1 MVIFLNTLLWL
12 VNDVNDIQEVSEA
25 EAKMAAHRCGLSLG
39 FILILSSLARLS
51 SCDTLEKA
59 NDSTGEK
66 QSISDT
72 PREVNSDGR
81 IAAEDLNERQWK
93 STDVEADRSDGTK
106 DSESFTAAARD
117 QFQEELVI
125 RPLHSGDIYASFQ
138 FRTLW
143 DIDFLQERQKGE
155 LSSL

>member
-1 MVIFLNTLLWL
+1 MVNA
-12 VNDVNDIQEVSEA
+12 VNDIQEVCAAREA
-25 EAKMAAHRCGLSLG
+25 VAKMAAHRYGLCLG
-39 FILILSSLARLS
+39 FILILSSLARPS

-59 NDSTGEK
+59 NDNTEEK
-66 QSISDT
+66 QSVSDT
-72 PREVNSDGR
+72 PREVNSDGS
-81 IAAEDLNERQWK
+81 IAAEDLNERQWQ

-106 DSESFTAAARD
+106 DSESFTAAAAAARD

>member
-1 MVIFLNTLLWL
+1 MVNA
-12 VNDVNDIQEVSEA
+12 VNDIQEVCAAREA
-25 EAKMAAHRCGLSLG
+25 VAKMAAHRCGLSLG
-39 FILILSSLARLS
+39 VILILSSLARPS

-59 NDSTGEK
+59 NDNTGEK
-66 QSISDT
+66 QSVSDT
-72 PREVNSDGR
+72 PREVNSDGS
-81 IAAEDLNERQWK
+81 IAAEDLNERKWQ

-106 DSESFTAAARD
+106 DSESFTAAAARD

-143 DIDFLQERQKGE
+143 DIDFLQERQKCE